1 MTVSVRRLSSS
12 IGTVASAAVVTFGL
26 VTVPPERYDSMIIR
40 TEMAAVQL
48 QTAVS
53 TQVAA
58 IMNTAVA
65 DASTGSWTTG
75 GLTPSAAAAAAAT
88 SGGDF
93 LASLGRS
100 FLNIVGALLAPVWWA
115 AFPITYSIYLSAQQ
129 RAAAPAV
136 YLANI
141 FTTFG
146 WFFAPLSLGQ
156 SVFPESTPTPG
167 VAAAASSLG
176 AETAPANPVVEGL
189 DLAAPAVDAPTTSG
203 TVRAAATNGSDIL
216 ATIGSVAATIV
227 GILLAPLW
235 YLSFPITFPL
245 TVARVNAAIPSYP
258 GYDYG
263 IGSIQRVFGAVF
275 GWLGFPFLISS
286 TLFPQAATEPA
297 VTPPASSISQRASAM
312 AAPETAIAAQATTAV
327 PNTAVSAAGSAGLQ
341 TTRQRGSTQRGRSL
355 PQPEAATTAPVNS
368 PPTTP
373 TAVPATATTD
383 ETITPTQSE
392 LAADATRTDA
402 AATAPDAPPADA
414 AASSTATQQ
423 SNQAPSRQ
431 REGKTRATRA
441 AADTG
446 RAS

>member
-1 MTVSVRRLSSS
+1 VTVSVRRLSSS
-12 IGTVASAAVVTFGL
+12 IAAAASAAVVTFGL

-65 DASTGSWTTG
+65 DASAASWTTG
-75 GLTPSAAAAAAAT
+75 TLTPSASAAAAAAT

-100 FLNIVGALLAPVWWA
+100 VLNIVGALLAPVWWA
-115 AFPITYSIYLSAQQ
+115 AFPITYQIYLSAQQ

-136 YLANI
+136 YLPNI

-146 WFFAPLSLGQ
+146 WFWAPLSLGQ
-156 SVFPESTPTPG
+156 SVFPESTPTPAI
-167 VAAAASSLG
+167 AAATSSLG
-176 AETAPANPVVEGL
+176 AEAPVNPVVEGL
-189 DLAAPAVDAPTTSG
+189 DLAAPAVDTPTTSG

-245 TVARVNAAIPSYP
+245 TVASVNAAIPSYP

-263 IGSIQRVFGAVF
+263 IGSIQRAFGAVF

-297 VTPPASSISQRASAM
+297 VTPSASSISQRVSAM
-312 AAPETAIAAQATTAV
+312 TPETAIAAQATTAV

-341 TTRQRGSTQRGRSL
+341 TTPQRGSAQRGRSL
-355 PQPEAATTAPVNS
+355 PQPEATSTAPVDA
-368 PPTTP
+368 PPVTP
-373 TAVPATATTD
+373 AAVPATATSD

-392 LAADATRTDA
+392 LAADATSNDA
-402 AATAPDAPPADA
+402 AETAPDVPSVDTAAP
-414 AASSTATQQ
+414 STATQQ

-441 AADTG
+441 TADAG